1 MEIVDVVV
9 ISDTTANVTWNPP
22 IQPNGII
29 TGYEVKYS
37 VYEEDSDNKSS
48 ILATTDMITFNITD
62 LCKLNCITIMYM
74 HGT

>member
-9 ISDTTANVTWNPP
+9 ISDTTAIVTWNPP

-29 TGYEVKYS
+29 IGYEVKYS

-48 ILATTDMITFNITD
+48 ILATTNMITFIMTD